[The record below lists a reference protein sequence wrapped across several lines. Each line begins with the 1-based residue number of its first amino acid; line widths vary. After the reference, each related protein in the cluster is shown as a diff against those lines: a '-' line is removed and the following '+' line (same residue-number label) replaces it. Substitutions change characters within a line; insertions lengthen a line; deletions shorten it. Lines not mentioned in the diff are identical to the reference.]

1 MSSSPTSPGP
11 TSPGPTGSGGTSAD
25 ALSATPVAGPVAA
38 THRADD
44 ALAHV
49 VPSWRPAPTTA
60 ATASVTRPQRPRRWP
75 VVVGGL
81 VVLYALVVPA
91 VAGLTGWWGGGATGS
106 VDYVTGTTA
115 PTWTHPFGTDVAG
128 RDLFVRCARALQVS
142 LLAALVGAVAAAVVG
157 TTLGATSA
165 MLAGRA
171 DRLLMRAVDGVAA
184 VPHLLLGIIIATVYR
199 GSLWTV
205 VLVVALTHWTGT
217 TRLVRGEVLSL
228 RERPWVRA
236 ATAQGYTRTQVLRHH
251 VLPHVGAQ
259 VGVATALLVPHAVWH
274 ETTLTFLGLGMPP
287 HQASLGSLIELAQ
300 QSVLSGAWWTLA
312 APAGLLVLV
321 TVCLGAA
328 LHREHRH
335 GI

>member
-1 MSSSPTSPGP
+1 MTSEQRM
-11 TSPGPTGSGGTSAD
+11 T
-25 ALSATPVAGPVAA
+25 AGLVAA
-38 THRADD
+38 PPWRA
-44 ALAHV
+44 
-49 VPSWRPAPTTA
+49 PATMA
-60 ATASVTRPQRPRRWP
+60 GLSSVTHPPRTPRWP
-75 VVVGGL
+75 YAAGAVII
-81 VVLYALVVPA
+81 LYALAVPI
-91 VAGLTGWWGGGATGS
+91 VASATGWWGGADTGA
-106 VDYVTGTTA
+106 VDYVAGVTA
-115 PTWTHPFGTDVAG
+115 PSWAHPFGTDVAG

-142 LLAALVGAVAAAVVG
+142 LLAAAVGAAVAALLG
-157 TTLGATSA
+157 TALGAASA
-165 MLAGRA
+165 MLGGRA
-171 DRLLMRAVDGVAA
+171 DRILMRGVDGVAA

-228 RERPWVRA
+228 RERAWVRA
-236 ATAQGYTRTQVLRHH
+236 ATSQGYTRRQVLRHH

-300 QSVLSGAWWTLA
+300 QSVVSGAWWTLA
-312 APAGLLVLV
+312 APAGLLVAA

-328 LHREHRH
+328 LHRGARH
-335 GI
+335 AV